1 MEQEINGKVQ
11 KINDEDY
18 EIIKVIESQSRIDA
32 IKWYQ
37 ENYDSSVEDAINA
50 ISAIYKKY
58 KGGYKPDATE
68 VFLLAVEYGKEDKN
82 PDKTRERI
90 YKWLNT
96 NGSYDWDD
104 VTNLMYEGL
113 KLYKQN
119 DENGKSDTKSE
130 NKKGCMITILIAI
143 TTTLSALWLLY
154 YNKVWQ

>member
-18 EIIKVIESQSRIDA
+18 EIIKVIESQSRA
-32 IKWYQ
+32 NVVKWYQ

-50 ISAIYKKY
+50 ISDIYKKY

-68 VFLLAVEYGKEDKN
+68 VYLLSVEYGKEDKN
-82 PDKTRERI
+82 PSKTRERI

-119 DENGKSDTKSE
+119 DGNGNSDTKSE

-143 TTTLSALWLLY
+143 TTTLSAFWLL
-154 YNKVWQ
+154 